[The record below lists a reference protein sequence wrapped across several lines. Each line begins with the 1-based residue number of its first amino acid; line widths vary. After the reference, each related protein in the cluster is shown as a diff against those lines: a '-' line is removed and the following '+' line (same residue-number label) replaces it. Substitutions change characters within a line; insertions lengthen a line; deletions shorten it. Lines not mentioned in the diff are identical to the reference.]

1 MLDRKPPRS
10 TAGECEVLQTLLQY
24 QRESFV
30 RKVDG
35 VGELDARNPLVTSGT
50 TILWL
55 TKHMAR
61 AEQLWIVERFAGN
74 RPDVLDD
81 TVQPGD
87 TVGST
92 IAAYRKTWPIV
103 DNIVEAAPSL
113 DALCHD
119 VGSDDPVNLRWVLM
133 HLLEET
139 ARHAGHV
146 DILRELIDGTTGR

>member
-1 MLDRKPPRS
+1 M
-10 TAGECEVLQTLLQY
+10 LQY

-30 RKVDG
+30 QKVDG
-35 VGELDARNPLVTSGT
+35 VGERDARTPLVASGT

-55 TKHMAR
+55 TKHIAR
-61 AEQLWIVERFAGN
+61 AEQLWIVDRFAGK
-74 RPDVLDD
+74 RPDLLDD

-87 TVGST
+87 TIGSA
-92 IAAYRKTWPIV
+92 IAAYRATWRLVDDIV
-103 DNIVEAAPSL
+103 DAAPSL
-113 DALCHD
+113 DVLCQD
-119 VGSDDPVNLRWVLM
+119 GGSDAPVNLRWVLM